1 MEIVQNATELARYM
15 NNAFEAGGGRRVL
28 IDKYFEG
35 REVEVDA
42 ICDGDSVLIPGIMEH
57 VERAGVHSGD
67 SMAIY
72 PALTSVSYTHL
83 TLPTKA

>member
-42 ICDGDSVLIPGIMEH
+42 ICDGDSV
-57 VERAGVHSGD
+57 
-67 SMAIY
+67 Y
-72 PALTSVSYTHL
+72 
-83 TLPTKA
+83 